1 MSELNEAI
9 KTGVKYAIP
18 GLVRQQFQPRKI
30 HAFCLGTPKSGTT
43 SLAGMFRANY
53 RADHEP
59 ERASI
64 VDVMY
69 AHYSGQLS
77 DEGLCLYLK
86 KRDKRLWLE
95 IESNCFL
102 GYRPD
107 LLYRV
112 YPQAHYILTVREPES
127 WLGSIFDNNI
137 NFPRTDSHTV
147 RRWHD
152 VFFEPQKFSY
162 GPHDQ
167 VLREQ
172 NLYPLD
178 AYINY
183 WINANRSACE
193 AIPGEQL
200 LILGTR
206 QIKKNVDSIAK
217 FLGVASDSIRVGES
231 HLHKTRR
238 KHSVLEL
245 LDPAYIKDRLES
257 VCGELY
263 ASLKFGHDSL
273 PAQDRANSISG

>member
-1 MSELNEAI
+1 VGEVNEVI

-18 GLVRQQFQPRKI
+18 GIIRQQVQPRKI

-64 VDVMY
+64 VDAMH
-69 AHYSGQLS
+69 AHYNGQLS
-77 DEGLCLYLK
+77 DEALCQYLK

-112 YPQAHYILTVREPES
+112 YPHAKYILTVREPES
-127 WLGSIFDNNI
+127 WLGSIFDNNV

-147 RRWHD
+147 RDWHD
-152 VFFEPQKFSY
+152 VFFEPHKFDY
-162 GPHDQ
+162 GPYEKA
-167 VLREQ
+167 LRDHK
-172 NLYPLD
+172 LYPLD

-183 WINANRSACE
+183 WVNANQSAHK

-200 LILGTR
+200 LILGTKEIR
-206 QIKKNVDSIAK
+206 QNVDLIAD
-217 FLGVASDSIRVGES
+217 FLEVSVDSLVAGKS

-238 KHSVLEL
+238 KHGVLDL
-245 LDPAYIKDRLES
+245 LDPTYIKDRLES
-257 VCGELY
+257 GCGELY
-263 ASLKFGHDSL
+263 ASLQSAHDLAIAENAL
-273 PAQDRANSISG
+273 PN